1 MAVTEYVIRRL
12 TLSLVAMFGV
22 ITIVF
27 VLLHASGDPATLLVS
42 QDATQA
48 DIDRIRQAYGLDQ
61 PLSVQYAR
69 FVARVV
75 RGDLGYSYRQG
86 LPVAELIVER
96 LRATCELALAGLAV
110 AVLLGVPLGMI
121 AAGRRGSAADTAAMT
136 VALLGT
142 SVPSFWL
149 GLLLIII
156 FGVQLGWLPVSGYGS
171 LKHLLM
177 PAFVLGGFY
186 AAQISR
192 LTRTS
197 LLEVLAQD
205 YIRTARAKG
214 LAARAVWL
222 KHVLRNAALPVLTV
236 LGLDFGRMLGGAV
249 VVETIFAW
257 PGMGRLAVQ
266 AVLGRDFPVVQ
277 GAAIMG
283 AAVFLAANL
292 FIDLL
297 YGWVDPRLRAA
308 AHRA

>member
-1 MAVTEYVIRRL
+1 VTEYVIRRVA
-12 TLSLVAMFGV
+12 LSAVAMLGV

-42 QDATQA
+42 QEATQQ

-61 PLSVQYAR
+61 PLAVQYAR
-69 FVARVV
+69 FLARVI
-75 RGDLGYSYRQG
+75 RGDLGFSYRQG
-86 LPVAELIVER
+86 LPVGELIVER
-96 LRATCELALAGLAV
+96 LRATFELALAGLAV
-110 AVLLGVPLGMI
+110 AVLAGVPLGLV
-121 AAGRRGSAADTAAMT
+121 AAARHGSTAETAAMT

-149 GLLLIII
+149 GLLLIIV
-156 FGVQLGWLPVSGYGS
+156 FGVQLGWLPVSGYGTFQ
-171 LKHLLM
+171 HLLM
-177 PAFVLGGFY
+177 PAVVLGGFY

-205 YIRTARAKG
+205 FVRTARAKG
-214 LAARAVWL
+214 LATSGVLL

-283 AAVFLAANL
+283 AVVFLTVSL
-292 FIDLL
+292 LIDLL

-308 AHRA
+308 GPGA

>member
-1 MAVTEYVIRRL
+1 MLRRL
-12 TLSLVAMFGV
+12 LLSVVAMLGV
-22 ITIVF
+22 VTIVF
-27 VLLHASGDPATLLVS
+27 ALLHASGDPATLLVS

-48 DIDRIRQAYGLDQ
+48 DIAEIRRAYGLDQ
-61 PLSVQYAR
+61 PLLVQYAR
-69 FVARVV
+69 FVSRAA

-86 LPVAELIVER
+86 LPVGELIVDR
-96 LRATCELALAGLAV
+96 LQATCELALVGLAV
-110 AVLLGVPLGMI
+110 AVLLGVTLGIVAAARHGSPL
-121 AAGRRGSAADTAAMT
+121 DTAAMT
-136 VALLGT
+136 LALLGT

-149 GLLLIII
+149 GLLLIIV
-156 FGVQLGWLPVSGYGS
+156 FGVQLGWLPVSGSGT

-205 YIRTARAKG
+205 FVRTAWAKG
-214 LAARAVWL
+214 LAMRAVLL
-222 KHVLRNAALPVLTV
+222 KHVLRNAMLPVMTV
-236 LGLDFGRMLGGAV
+236 LGMDFGRMLGGAV

-277 GAAIMG
+277 GVAIMG
-283 AAVFLAANL
+283 AAIFMVVNL
-292 FIDLL
+292 IIDML
-297 YGWVDPRLRAA
+297 YGWVDPRLRASNRPA
-308 AHRA
+308 